1 MIMRKLINTFLV
13 ALLPLAA
20 WPQSEADV
28 CDESEQTVRENPV
41 IEGADAID
49 EVFNIVIPPYI
60 HQKKN
65 RITYNGADWSGLR
78 RKLSKASS
86 NPVSIVHIGD
96 SHVQADYATGEIR
109 DNLQYDYGNAGRGL
123 ITPLKM
129 SGTNQPHDYTFS
141 SSQGWTHVKL
151 MGQSWPRTMGFTG
164 TSVTPVNTSSN
175 FLVATSDRDDYDP
188 FSSIL
193 IFHRGQFF
201 VTSVTDADGKLVPFI
216 STPSKDYTH
225 ISLARNVNSAKIGF
239 DSAGDLTLFGVSL
252 SGSRPGLFYHTVG
265 NNGACY
271 DTYNRIGMMG
281 EGISPLSPDLVII
294 SLGTNEAFGRVD
306 KKAIMNAVDRLVG
319 NIRRRNPDAEILLV
333 TPMECQKASY
343 STVKTKSKKRGR
355 RSRVASRRV
364 RSYKPN
370 EKIAP
375 VRDAILEYARRE
387 NIAVYDWYAVAGG
400 EGASEKWIA
409 DGLFSGDRIHHT
421 LNGYRLWGLL
431 MYQALRGAF
440 NEK

>member
-1 MIMRKLINTFLV
+1 MRKIINILLLV
-13 ALLPLAA
+13 SVMPVMATAQNQA
-20 WPQSEADV
+20 EAY
-28 CDESEQTVRENPV
+28 DESEQIVRENPV
-41 IEGADAID
+41 IEGSDAVD
-49 EVFNIVIPPYI
+49 EVFNIAIPSHI
-60 HQKKN
+60 HLKKN

-78 RKLSKASS
+78 KKLSKAGSH
-86 NPVSIVHIGD
+86 PVSIVHIGD
-96 SHVQADYATGEIR
+96 SHIQPDYATAEIR

-151 MGQSWPRTMGFTG
+151 MSQSWPRTMGFTG
-164 TSVTPVNTSSN
+164 TSITPVNTSSS

-188 FSSIL
+188 FSSIT

-201 VTSVTDADGKLVPFI
+201 VTSVSDADGKLVPFI

-225 ISLARNVNSAKIGF
+225 ISLARSVNSAKIGF

-252 SGSRPGLFYHTVG
+252 SGARPGVFYHTIG
-265 NNGACY
+265 NNGATY

-281 EGISPLSPDLVII
+281 EGLQPLSPDLVII

-306 KKAIMNAVDRLVG
+306 KKMIMNSVDRLVG
-319 NIRRRNPDAEILLV
+319 NIRRKNPGAEILLV
-333 TPMECQKASY
+333 TPMECQKSTY
-343 STVKTKSKKRGR
+343 STVRSKTKKRGR
-355 RSRVASRRV
+355 RTRTTSRRV

-370 EKIAP
+370 DKIAP
-375 VRDAILEYARRE
+375 VREAILEYAKRE

-409 DGLFSGDRIHHT
+409 DGLFSGDRIHHS
-421 LNGYRLWGLL
+421 LNGYRLWGML
-431 MYQALRGAF
+431 MYQALREAF